1 MKKICYNWSISLL
14 IGLFSLFFLSSIGF
28 LFGLTVNPIYPVIS
42 TALSVF
48 TLWFLTVKT
57 DKFSSK
63 NFFAQLIVLFD
74 LILIF
79 GAVCYFIPDFSYDGT
94 TYHQASIIWLKWGW
108 NPVYIKLSTFA
119 NSMPYQ
125 FPSSMEYGQHFL
137 KFFEIIG
144 ANIYALTGK
153 IELTKLTN
161 FILALSAFCYA
172 FYSIKNYKN
181 LSDWQVGIF
190 AFLFVFN
197 PVCICQMLTNYVD
210 CAFYYVFLILMFALI
225 NYTKNQD
232 RNALVMVVMSSVIFA
247 NVKLTGLFTVLIM
260 LMVFLIAFF
269 TKKLLKI
276 SILVGVLILLT
287 GINPYVT
294 NMINGYNPL
303 YPVVKESF
311 LNANKEY
318 MTTSYPTGF
327 ENSNRF
333 KKLFISLFSS
343 SRNLS
348 PLINT
353 DKPTLKVPFTITND
367 DIFHFEDMRVGGF
380 GYFFSGI
387 LLCSLI
393 LSMFLRFKDKEDKRL
408 FFVIMAILML
418 SILGNHEAWWARFVP
433 QMWSLPLF
441 IMLFFL
447 YNEQFNGKKRVLI
460 SILFLITFL
469 NSSIVVKQYVSDRVG
484 LAFQRVE
491 WINSIKLQGGQI
503 MITKEEKQ
511 QIPLFETMPV
521 KLEEQGIKVLNGE

>member
-14 IGLFSLFFLSSIGF
+14 IGLFSLFILSSVGF
-28 LFGLTVNPIYPVIS
+28 ILDLAINPIYPIIS
-42 TALSVF
+42 AVLSVF
-48 TLWFLTVKT
+48 TLWYLIVKT
-57 DKFSSK
+57 DKFSNK
-63 NFFAQLIVLFD
+63 NFIAQLIILFD

-108 NPVYIKLSTFA
+108 NPIYTKLSTFA
-119 NSMPYQ
+119 GSLPYQ
-125 FPSSMEYGQHFL
+125 FPSSLEYGQHFL

-161 FILALSAFCYA
+161 FILALSAFCYT
-172 FYSIKNYKN
+172 FYSIKNYKDISN
-181 LSDWQVGIF
+181 WRVGIF

-197 PVCICQMLTNYVD
+197 PVCVYQALTNYVD
-210 CAFYYVFLILMFALI
+210 CAFYYAFLILIFALI
-225 NYTKNQD
+225 NFTKSQD
-232 RNALVMVVMSSVIFA
+232 KNTLFMIVMSSVIFA
-247 NVKLTGLFTVLIM
+247 NIKLTGLFTVLIM
-260 LMVFLIAFF
+260 LFVFLIAFF
-269 TKKLLKI
+269 TKKLSKV
-276 SILVGVLILLT
+276 SILIIFLIFLT
-287 GINPYVT
+287 GINPYIT
-294 NMINGYNPL
+294 NLLSGYNPL
-303 YPVVKESF
+303 YPVVKNSF

-327 ENSNRF
+327 ENANRF
-333 KKLFISLFSS
+333 KKLFISTFSS

-348 PLINT
+348 LLINK
-353 DKPTLKVPFTITND
+353 DEPTLKIPFTITND

-387 LLCSLI
+387 LLCALI
-393 LSMFLRFKDKEDKRL
+393 LSAFLRFKNKKDKRL
-408 FFVIMAILML
+408 FFIVMAILAL

-447 YNEQFNGKKRVLI
+447 YNEQFKDKKQI
-460 SILFLITFL
+460 FIYILLFIAFL
-469 NSSIVVKQYVSDRVG
+469 NSAIITEQYLNDRIK
-484 LAFQRVE
+484 LTQQRIE

-503 MITKEEKQ
+503 YISPEEKQ
-511 QIPLFETMPV
+511 QVPLLETMPV
-521 KLEEQGIKVLNGE
+521 KLEEQGIKVIN